1 MSTTVLP
8 SARSP
13 WQVLDE
19 QIGNQISRNLPGAV
33 QQGFQRQTGLN
44 AIDQLQQALGA
55 AGGDI
60 NKILPALAKAYTLNP
75 GLERSGLGQQYLQQS
90 KVGRAFGDQVQ
101 GQPNQPPSMGGQSQS
116 NQGQTQGQPQ
126 PQEGTFATPGPFN
139 VMTPQDMDEEAK
151 RYAQIL
157 GDPNAY
163 QARYNSLQNQN
174 QNATAQREAL
184 EDAALK
190 SHVSP
195 SDLPRFMVVN
205 SHLDP
210 RNPSEWA
217 QNGVRNFN
225 RVKANDQKIQNAFI
239 PGIGSAL
246 LGRDREKTLD
256 GLIPTLQE
264 NKKLGLEQEDR
275 AYLAD
280 NYVTPAEIESLYHP
294 LTKKHEKAIESL
306 PKGLFPAHTG
316 EELSYFA
323 KPNISPFVS
332 YEEAR
337 EKDPKGLQVMQDRLT
352 DFFLKNVDNDT
363 SLLNLREK
371 LWKDKDYDWQQ
382 IGPAVREAEK
392 RGLKLNPEQGREAT
406 IIDTQPPIQSLP
418 DLFRDLSR
426 IPAFLRGNK

>member
-1 MSTTVLP
+1 MVSILP
-8 SARSP
+8 NQRTP
-13 WQVLDE
+13 FDV
-19 QIGNQISRNLPGAV
+19 IGQDVGKALQGVLPGAV
-33 QQGFQRQTGLN
+33 QQGFQRGQGLG
-44 AIDQLQQALGA
+44 AIDQLQEALGA

-60 NKILPALAKAYTLNP
+60 NKILPALAKAYTMNP

-90 KVGRAFGDQVQ
+90 KVGRAFGDQPQ
-101 GQPNQPPSMGGQSQS
+101 GQPNQTPSMGGQSQG
-116 NQGQTQGQPQ
+116 NQGQTQ
-126 PQEGTFATPGPFN
+126 PQEGTFATPSPFN
-139 VMTPQDMDEEAK
+139 IMTPKDMEEESK
-151 RYAQIL
+151 RYALQL

-163 QARYNSLQNQN
+163 QIRYNSLQNQN

-225 RVKANDQKIQNAFI
+225 KVKANDQKIQTAFI
-239 PGIGSAL
+239 PGMGQAL
-246 LGRDREKTLD
+246 LGRDREKALNA
-256 GLIPTLQE
+256 LIPSLQE

-280 NYVTPAEIESLYHP
+280 NYVSPTEIESLYHP
-294 LTKKHEKAIESL
+294 LTSKHEKALDSL
-306 PKGLFPAHTG
+306 SKGVFPARTG

-323 KPNISPFVS
+323 PTKNNPFIS

-337 EKDPKGLQVMQDRLT
+337 EKDPQALKVMQDRLT
-352 DFFLKNVDNDT
+352 DFFLKNVDNET

-392 RGLKLNPEQGREAT
+392 RGLKLNSEQGREAT
-406 IIDTQPPIQSLP
+406 IIDTQPPTQSLP
-418 DLFRDLSR
+418 DIFRDLSR
-426 IPAFLRGNK
+426 LPAFFRGNK